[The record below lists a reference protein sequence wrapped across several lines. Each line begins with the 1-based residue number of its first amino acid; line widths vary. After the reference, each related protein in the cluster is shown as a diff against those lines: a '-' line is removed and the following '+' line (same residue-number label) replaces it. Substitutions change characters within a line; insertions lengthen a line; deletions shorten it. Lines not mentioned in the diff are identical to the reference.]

1 MGISG
6 DSWEEMSIVPAS
18 PRLRSQLNR
27 PLEAQSVNRYSG
39 EFPRTLDEKN
49 RVTVPSCWRS
59 DDVPCLVALVNKT
72 EDGKYVILMP
82 RDEFNLL
89 GDSAYTDER
98 MSPAQRQKYRRKFFA
113 RSREC
118 PIDKSG
124 RVLLPQEMTAMFGDD
139 RDVYLLGVGARIEI
153 WNANEWSALNDDD
166 DDDDFYAMATEK
178 GL

>member
-6 DSWEEMSIVPAS
+6 GSWGKMWSAPTP
-18 PRLRSQLNR
+18 PRLRSHLTR
-27 PLEAQSVNRYSG
+27 PLEAQSINRYSG

-59 DDVPCLVALVNKT
+59 NDVPCLVALVNKT
-72 EDGKYVILMP
+72 NDGKYVILMP

-89 GDSAYTDER
+89 GDSAYTDET
-98 MSPAQRQKYRRKFFA
+98 MSPAERQKYRRKFFA
-113 RSREC
+113 RAREC

-124 RVLLPQEMTAMFGDD
+124 RVLLPQEMTAMFGDE
-139 RDVYLLGVGARIEI
+139 REVCLLGVGARIEI
-153 WNANEWSALNDDD
+153 WNAIEWSALNDDD
-166 DDDDFYAMATEK
+166 DDDFYAMATNK